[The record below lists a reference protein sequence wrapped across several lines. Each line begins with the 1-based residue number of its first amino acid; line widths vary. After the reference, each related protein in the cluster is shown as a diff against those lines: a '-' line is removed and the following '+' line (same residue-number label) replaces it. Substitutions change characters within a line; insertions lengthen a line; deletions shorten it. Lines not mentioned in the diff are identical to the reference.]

1 VFEWQSWGV
10 LLYIPPTANTGKTAM
25 DKSSPEF
32 KKSLIRLIIF
42 QFKLAADALRDFLL
56 SPISILMF
64 ILDMILRP
72 EGESYYNRLM
82 SLGRKSDHLIN
93 LFEEH
98 SNSGQA
104 QEFKDSNSKA
114 ANISESEL

>member
-1 VFEWQSWGV
+1 
-10 LLYIPPTANTGKTAM
+10 M
-25 DKSSPEF
+25 DKSAPGF
-32 KKSLIRLIIF
+32 KTSLKRLIIF

-72 EGESYYNRLM
+72 DGASYFDRLM
-82 SLGRKSDHLIN
+82 SVGRKSDHLIN

-98 SNSGQA
+98 SQAEQA
-104 QEFKDSNSKA
+104 QDLKLVNSTA
-114 ANISESEL
+114 ADKPESE